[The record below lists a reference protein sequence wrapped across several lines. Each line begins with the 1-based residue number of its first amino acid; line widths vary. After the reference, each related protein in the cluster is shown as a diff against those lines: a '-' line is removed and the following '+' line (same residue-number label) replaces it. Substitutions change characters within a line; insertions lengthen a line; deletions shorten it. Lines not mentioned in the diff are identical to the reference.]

1 MDTQA
6 SPVPEADPR
15 EIQEAANAGDR
26 ARRTLV
32 IGLVAVGLFLIGLV
46 ALLVVLSVDAYHTA
60 AQAPTATEVYV
71 VPAQSPGAAVISLLR
86 DVAIVLVAF
95 ETLVIGLLAVVLI
108 LQVQALI
115 GLLRDEIKPM
125 LESVN
130 DTVATVRG
138 TTRFVSHHV
147 VSPAIQAVGFLAGVR
162 RVVQEIV
169 TLGKSVKKKEEGD
182 GEE

>member
-1 MDTQA
+1 MPPGIDKQGSEESTA
-6 SPVPEADPR
+6 
-15 EIQEAANAGDR
+15 AGDR
-26 ARRTLV
+26 ARRAL
-32 IGLVAVGLFLIGLV
+32 IAGLVAVGLFMVGLI
-46 ALLVVLSVDAYHTA
+46 ALLVILSIDAYHPA

-71 VPAQSPGAAVISLLR
+71 VPAQSPGAAVVALLR
-86 DVAIVLVAF
+86 DIAIVVVAF

-115 GLLRDEIKPM
+115 GLLRDEIRPM

-147 VSPAIQAVGFLAGVR
+147 VSPTIQAVGFLAGVR
-162 RVVQEIV
+162 RVMQEIV
-169 TLGKSVKKKEEGD
+169 ALGKSTKKEEGD